1 MKIIT
6 IIAIFFFTL
15 NTFAQ
20 TSEFWVIER
29 RNKSNRT
36 YYKKV
41 KLPDLTS
48 QNTFEGKFFKIVEG
62 TGKTAISFDADED
75 LVLKAATAYYHL
87 TKAREFWNT
96 LTSEIV
102 HKTPLIVRLEIT
114 NQYDELGHYAHQN
127 RNPQYNNAVSVP
139 AGKTPDWVPEGRKDE
154 WEKEIWFRP
163 LKYIDATTLPKP
175 DSNPL
180 EETIG
185 RLRGPFINYTRNQFN
200 QRLLEHLFYPNYV
213 PNPLWLEF
221 VRFAGTVA
229 VTQLIYEGAK
239 YADPL
244 FMEKYYYLDTV
255 MVPEVIYHEYSHIM
269 LSDHM
274 ELTHSTSV
282 TEGMADYFAAIISKR
297 RKISSRVRGY
307 SNAMSRDR
315 NNRTTYNHWLES
327 NQMANSDFVLSLLW
341 DIREKFGEKESDKL
355 IFESR
360 KKIKVQTATIYNNL
374 LQGIIESCDSI
385 CHDPKNSKLRL
396 YQIFSDRGF

>member
-6 IIAIFFFTL
+6 LFGIVFLSF
-15 NTFAQ
+15 NTFADS
-20 TSEFWVIER
+20 SEFWILER
-29 RNKSNRT
+29 RVKSNRT

-41 KLPDLTS
+41 SLTDLTS
-48 QNTFEGKFFKIVEG
+48 KNSFEGKFFKIVEG
-62 TGKTAISFDADED
+62 TSKTAISFDSNED

-87 TKAREFWNT
+87 TKARDYWSIFANETTHQN
-96 LTSEIV
+96 
-102 HKTPLIVRLEIT
+102 PLVVRLQIT
-114 NQYDELGHYAHQN
+114 NQYDQLGHFAHQN
-127 RNPQYNNAVSVP
+127 RNPQYNNAVSIP
-139 AGKTPDWVPEGRKDE
+139 AGETPEWVPEGKQDE

-175 DSNPL
+175 DANPL
-180 EETIG
+180 EEAIG
-185 RLRGPFINYTRNQFN
+185 GLQGPFINYSRNQFN
-200 QRLLEHLFYPNYV
+200 QSLLEHLFYPNYA

-229 VTQLIYEGAK
+229 VTRLIYEGAK

-269 LSDHM
+269 LSDYM

-282 TEGMADYFAAIISKR
+282 TEGMADYFATIISKR
-297 RKISSRVRGY
+297 RKISSPVRGF

-315 NNRTTYNHWLES
+315 NNRTTYNHWFES
-327 NQMANSDFVLSLLW
+327 NQMANSDFVLSVLW
-341 DIREKFGEKESDKL
+341 DIREKLGETVSDKL

-360 KKIKVQTATIYNNL
+360 KKLEVQTATVYHHL
-374 LQGIIESCDSI
+374 LQAIIETCDSV
-385 CHDPKNSKLRL
+385 CPDPKNDKLRL
-396 YQIFSDRGF
+396 YQIFSNRGF